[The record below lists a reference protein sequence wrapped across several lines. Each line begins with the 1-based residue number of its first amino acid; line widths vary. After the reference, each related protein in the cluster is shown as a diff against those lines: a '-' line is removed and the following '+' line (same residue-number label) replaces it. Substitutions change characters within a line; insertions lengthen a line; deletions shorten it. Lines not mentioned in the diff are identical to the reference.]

1 MSRMESPSSINT
13 YKLCKRKYYYSYKL
27 NLPRKEN
34 ISAITG
40 KTVHE
45 TLENFF
51 NINTADFK
59 KSDYGDFLKHELL
72 ALFNKSWTKAMPDF
86 SKLENSKE
94 TIREHYEAS
103 LFMLNNFIEDFLS
116 ALSAEINGS
125 TVQEAFNKLKP
136 KTEIYLR
143 SDEYGVQGFVDAV
156 MDIGGDIYIIDYKT
170 SSRDDITEE
179 YKLQL
184 AIYAMLYK
192 EKYEKIPKKVGLH
205 FLRHGTKKFIDVS
218 DELLKKKKKECEL
231 IHINTESNSID
242 DYDKNPGPYCRW
254 KTGQCSFYDICY
266 GVKKLEDFYKKEKLV
281 QIKDD

>member
-1 MSRMESPSSINT
+1 MPRMESPSSINT

-34 ISAITG
+34 ISAVTG
-40 KTVHE
+40 KIVHE

-51 NINTADFK
+51 SINTADLK
-59 KSDYGDFLKHELL
+59 NVDYGDFLKHKLL
-72 ALFNKSWTKAMPDF
+72 ALFNQSWTKAMPNL
-86 SKLENSKE
+86 SNLENSKE

-103 LFMLNNFIEDFLS
+103 LFMLKNFIDDFLS

-125 TVQEAFNKLKP
+125 TVQEAFSNLRP

-143 SDEYGVQGFVDAV
+143 SDKYGVQGFVDAV
-156 MDIGGDIYIIDYKT
+156 LEIGNDIYIIDYKT

-184 AIYAMLYK
+184 AIYALLYN
-192 EKYEKIPKKVGLH
+192 EKYEQIPKKVGLH
-205 FLRHGTKKFIDVS
+205 FLRHGTKKFIEVS
-218 DELLKKKKKECEL
+218 EELLEKAKKECEL
-231 IHINTESNSID
+231 IHINTESNTIEN
-242 DYDKNPGPYCRW
+242 YDKNPGPYCRW

-266 GVKKLEDFYKKEKLV
+266 GIKKLEDFYEKQKLV
-281 QIKDD
+281 QLKDD